1 MAVLSPLLNVTIGA
15 VRKAARHVK
24 RDFNEVEQLQVS
36 RKGAAD
42 FVTQSDLA
50 AEKILREELSKARPD
65 FGFVLEESG
74 IIEGKDKEHRWHV
87 DPIDGTTNFIHGVP
101 HFAISVGL
109 ERAGTLI
116 AGVIYNPITDELYHA
131 ERGKGAY
138 LNDRRLRVSG
148 RREMSESLFAT
159 GLNFGPHGDPD
170 RFYEQYKSVTKVAAG
185 VRHFGSAALDL
196 AYVAAGRYEGFW
208 EIGLSSWDVAAGIVL
223 IREAGG
229 QVSDMTGGTDVLGR
243 VGIVAGNQEIHPH
256 LLRILKNTG
265 APKA

>member
-1 MAVLSPLLNVTIGA
+1 MPALSATLNVMVTA
-15 VRKAARHVK
+15 VRKAARQIR

-42 FVTQSDLA
+42 FVTQADLA
-50 AEKILREELSKARPD
+50 AEKVLREELSKARPD

-74 IIEGKDKEHRWHV
+74 IVPGKDKDHRWHI
-87 DPIDGTTNFIHGVP
+87 DPIDGTTNFIHSIP

-109 ERAGTLI
+109 ERDGIML
-116 AGVIYNPITDELYHA
+116 AGVVYNPATDELYHA

-148 RREMSESLFAT
+148 RREMGESLFAT
-159 GLNFGPHGDPD
+159 GLNLGPRGNPAL
-170 RFYEQYKSVTKVAAG
+170 FYKQYEAITKVAAG
-185 VRHFGSAALDL
+185 VRRFGSAALDL

-223 IREAGG
+223 VREAGG
-229 QVSDMTGGTDVLGR
+229 QVSDMAGGGEVLGDK
-243 VGIVAGNQEIHPH
+243 GIVAGNQDMHPQ
-256 LLRILKNTG
+256 LLRALKG
-265 APKA
+265 VKA

>member
-1 MAVLSPLLNVTIGA
+1 MPAHSALLNVMVGA
-15 VRKAARHVK
+15 VRKAARQIR

-42 FVTQSDLA
+42 FVSQSDLA
-50 AEKILREELSKARPD
+50 SEKVLREELTKARPD

-74 IIEGKDKEHRWHV
+74 IIEGKDKDHRWHI

-116 AGVIYNPITDELYHA
+116 AGVIYNPVTDELYHA
-131 ERGKGAY
+131 ERGKGAF
-138 LNDRRLRVSG
+138 LNDKRLRVSG
-148 RREMSESLFAT
+148 RREICESLFAT
-159 GLNFGPHGDPD
+159 GLNLGPHGNPPL
-170 RFYEQYKSVTKVAAG
+170 FYAQYEAITKVSAG
-185 VRHFGSAALDL
+185 IRRFGSAALDL

-223 IREAGG
+223 VREAGG
-229 QVSDMTGGTDVLGR
+229 QVSDLTGGGDVLGR
-243 VGIVAGNQEIHPH
+243 QGIVAGNQEMHPQ
-256 LLRILKNTG
+256 LLKALK
-265 APKA
+265 AVRAKA